1 MFALTGRLLF
11 LHRKAGVRELRQ
23 RVRPDG
29 AAPFP
34 APENR
39 GARTA
44 SACSPLTGGE
54 FSAEPQRGI
63 RRLRTA
69 GRRGARRGGK
79 KEGQPAVFL
88 PL

>member
-1 MFALTGRLLF
+1 MSLIYQFGTDF
-11 LHRKAGVRELRQ
+11 S
-23 RVRPDG
+23 
-29 AAPFP
+29 AP
-34 APENR
+34 AEW
-39 GARTA
+39 GTRTA
-44 SACSPLTGGE
+44 AGGFAPNGRGVFRRDSAV
-54 FSAEPQRGI
+54 GI